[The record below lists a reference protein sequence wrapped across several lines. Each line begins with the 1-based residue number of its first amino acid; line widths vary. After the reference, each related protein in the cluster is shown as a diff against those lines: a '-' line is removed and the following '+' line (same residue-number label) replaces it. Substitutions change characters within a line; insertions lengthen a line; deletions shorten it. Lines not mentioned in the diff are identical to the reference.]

1 MQQIVVKASAEV
13 PLVGLAHADF
23 VARVVA
29 PSVGMA
35 AREHKSVLSESGL
48 PASDL
53 PLEPVLVEALV
64 EALVR
69 DGPVLHILKA
79 SSALVGMQVQW
90 AEYKDNAQIEVLHAA
105 LAEE

>member
-1 MQQIVVKASAEV
+1 ML
-13 PLVGLAHADF
+13 LVGLAHADF

-35 AREHKSVLSESGL
+35 AREHKSVLSESDF

-53 PLEPVLVEALV
+53 PLEPALV
-64 EALVR
+64 EALAR
-69 DGPVLHILKA
+69 DGPALHILKA

-90 AEYKDNAQIEVLHAA
+90 AGYKDSAQIEVLLGA